1 MRYFDISEVIKN
13 EEKQALTPLASR
25 KLLFLL
31 GIQVQE
37 GEQLGNVLMVRITV
51 LYVVN
56 P

>member
-1 MRYFDISEVIKN
+1 MKPLKN
-13 EEKQALTPLASR
+13 EEKRALTPLAGR
-25 KLLFLL
+25 GLLFLL

-37 GEQLGNVLMVRITV
+37 GEQLGNVLMVRIMV